1 MAEKKVS
8 YQKLQSEL
16 DAILIQLQT
25 PDIDV
30 DEASKL
36 YVRGMKIVSQLES
49 YLKQTENTVKK
60 VKQSFDKPGS

>member
-16 DAILIQLQT
+16 DAILIQLQA